1 MGAGGD
7 AWSLSVCPGVG
18 NRPPRKKKLANPRG
32 YSRGDG
38 YRPILTMYY
47 RQVFTPKFSFR
58 WLNNSH
64 ALTVDF
70 IHLQSDRFW
79 FQLCLNMVSDL
90 SSDFVRHGPI
100 LVIRGITNYGCMRS
114 ADVFPVVASLPPEI
128 NFWRERSDDRKY
140 VCRSQAKWSVTN
152 C

>member
-7 AWSLSVCPGVG
+7 AWSLSVCSGVG

-100 LVIRGITNYGCMRS
+100 LAIRGMRS

>member
-1 MGAGGD
+1 MRSIRSLGLGSCLFLRARGWGIDHQERKNLQIPGGI
-7 AWSLSVCPGVG
+7 PG
-18 NRPPRKKKLANPRG
+18 
-32 YSRGDG
+32 GDG
-38 YRPILTMYY
+38 YRSNWTVYY
-47 RQVFTPKFSFR
+47 CQVFTPKCSFR

-100 LVIRGITNYGCMRS
+100 LVIRGMRS